1 MYKKVSVLVALRRM
15 VTNYVR
21 VCRDGVI
28 PTKELHLALMKLTLE
43 GLSKNLI
50 ALHAYISSDDNMV
63 L

>member
-21 VCRDGVI
+21 VCRDGAI

-43 GLSKNLI
+43 GLSKKSYCF
-50 ALHAYISSDDNMV
+50 ACLHK